1 VPGTLVRGECS
12 ARLLGN
18 DELRTL
24 LTTVAA
30 SLLAAKLEAVPLEN
44 AAAAIQGAPV
54 TTLVLELIRRRLAL
68 PVEKG
73 LNFLR
78 VRRPVVVRIFEAR

>member
-18 DELRTL
+18 DERRTL

-30 SLLAAKLEAVPLEN
+30 SLLAAKLEAVPIEN
-44 AAAAIQGAPV
+44 AAAAIQEAPV

-68 PVEKG
+68 PVEKR

-78 VRRPVVVRIFEAR
+78 VRRPGGSSYL